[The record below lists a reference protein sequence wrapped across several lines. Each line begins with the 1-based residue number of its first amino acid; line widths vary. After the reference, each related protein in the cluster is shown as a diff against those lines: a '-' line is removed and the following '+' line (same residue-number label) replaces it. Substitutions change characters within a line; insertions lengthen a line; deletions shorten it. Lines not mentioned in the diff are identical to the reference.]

1 MCQSE
6 NYTGRLMKKRLIK
19 VFTTV
24 QPEFDT
30 VTLTMHVN
38 NEPHNTIHEIRL
50 SHPDKDV
57 LILSCIKIDDLVEI
71 RDAIE
76 QVICEWQND

>member
-1 MCQSE
+1 
-6 NYTGRLMKKRLIK
+6 MKKRLIK

-30 VTLTMHVN
+30 VTLTLHLN
-38 NEPHNTIHEIRL
+38 NEPHNTVHEIRL
-50 SHPDKDV
+50 SHSDKDV
-57 LILSCIKIDDLVEI
+57 LILSGIKIDDLVEI

-76 QVICEWQND
+76 QFLCEWTND

>member
-1 MCQSE
+1 
-6 NYTGRLMKKRLIK
+6 MKKRLIK

-30 VTLTMHVN
+30 VTLTLHLN
-38 NEPHNTIHEIRL
+38 NEPHNTVHEIRL
-50 SHPDKDV
+50 SHSDKDV
-57 LILSCIKIDDLVEI
+57 LILSGIKIDDLFEI

-76 QVICEWQND
+76 QFLCEWTND